1 MIPSL
6 PLLLALSDAASAAE
20 VDGANVLAMGGT
32 ANAAADDNAAVTS
45 NPGVM
50 GLTPRY
56 DFAGMFRFGPNGDT
70 EWGASVM
77 DARTTPS
84 VAFGL
89 AYIGGLTSPALET
102 AELPGYKLEDEEL
115 SLARRDHQLTAA
127 IGVPLLDRKLS
138 VGVSGDLLLYNRDI
152 GGAGTSGNLN
162 AGIGVRPV
170 DLLVVA
176 IAARNLVPHEGP
188 ADDPLVLG
196 GGVRLVDEKY
206 GILAADLDW
215 RAYDLLDAGALG
227 WAAGAQGN
235 LGKARARLGF
245 QVVPGSGEQ
254 RFTWGVGFASD
265 GAALEYAML
274 APVGGGVEGA
284 GITHAA
290 SLRFA
295 APDTDKGP
303 EDF

>member
-1 MIPSL
+1 MIASL
-6 PLLLALSDAASAAE
+6 ALLLALSDVASAAE

-50 GLTPRY
+50 GLTERY
-56 DFAGMFRFGPNGDT
+56 DFSGLFRYGPHGDT

-89 AYIGGLTSPALET
+89 AYVGGLTTPALET
-102 AELPGYKLEDEEL
+102 SDLPGWKLEDEAL

-127 IGVPLLDRKLS
+127 LGVPLLDRKLS
-138 VGVSGDLLLYNRDI
+138 VGISGDLLLYNRDI

-162 AGIGVRPV
+162 AGVGVRPV
-170 DLLVVA
+170 DLLVLA
-176 IAARNLVPHEGP
+176 IAARNLVPLEGP
-188 ADDPLVLG
+188 ADGALVLG
-196 GGVRLVDEKY
+196 GGVRLLDEKY
-206 GILAADLDW
+206 GILAADLDV
-215 RAYDLLDAGALG
+215 RPGDGAVG
-227 WAAGAQGN
+227 WGAGAQGN
-235 LGKARARLGF
+235 LAKARARAGF
-245 QVVPGSGEQ
+245 QVVPGTGAQ

-265 GAALEYAML
+265 GAALEYAMV
-274 APVGGGVEGA
+274 APVGGAENA
-284 GITHAA
+284 GISHSV

-295 APDTDKGP
+295 APDTNKGP
-303 EDF
+303 DDF